1 MKGLTINCSWLLAT
15 ALDDKELR
23 AAHGTLLELN
33 QHRGLKI
40 VRQIKWVLKWS
51 FWRVL
56 SSPLA
61 PCEGSASRA
70 DFNKDSQPT
79 SSITKGSKV
88 KWLKVP
94 ALGEGMRSQEQD
106 SATCR
111 GKSGHSLLMETFQRE
126 PLGYPEEGSDGH
138 CLQSPCKL
146 RLAGFSEY
154 VFSECI
160 SVSVGE
166 KSSSISITK
175 HLHQWT
181 GPAFMEDTFSRS
193 WGPL

>member
-1 MKGLTINCSWLLAT
+1 MA
-15 ALDDKELR
+15 
-23 AAHGTLLELN
+23 
-33 QHRGLKI
+33 
-40 VRQIKWVLKWS
+40 
-51 FWRVL
+51 
-56 SSPLA
+56 
-61 PCEGSASRA
+61 
-70 DFNKDSQPT
+70 
-79 SSITKGSKV
+79 
-88 KWLKVP
+88 

-160 SVSVGE
+160 SVSMRE
-166 KSSSISITK
+166 KVLLNFNNKAPPSMNWACC
-175 HLHQWT
+175 HGRYFL
-181 GPAFMEDTFSRS
+181 
-193 WGPL
+193 